1 MALQKVCGIETEY
14 GIMTRGF
21 DASPVTASSVLINA
35 YAGTMPQKVGW
46 DFFDENPAN
55 DARGF
60 SLEHAFAPEVESH
73 LVNAVLTNGARYYV
87 DHAHP
92 EISTPECASARQVVI
107 YDRAAEEIV
116 RHSMAACRRLLP
128 EGAEIV
134 VYKNNSDGKGNSYG
148 CHENYLVAREIP
160 FGRLASQVT
169 THFVTRQ
176 VFCGAGKVG
185 QETDLDGTTV
195 QYQLSQRAD
204 FFEEEV
210 GLETTLKRPIVNTR
224 DEPHC
229 DPTKYRRLH
238 VIVGDANM
246 SEVAT
251 YLKVGTTGII
261 LSMIEDN
268 AFPKDLVIK
277 DPVAQMKRVSRD
289 ESLKHTLETISG
301 RQLTAIEVQ
310 RQLFEACE
318 KYLANTDSDPIGGD
332 AADVMKIWDDVL
344 VGLQTDPESVA
355 DVVDWVA
362 KRRIVRGYQERHLLR
377 GDHPRLKAID
387 LQYHDMRESHCLAK
401 RAGLKTMVSM
411 DEVSNAIS
419 EPPTDTRAWF
429 RGKCLQRWPEQ
440 IVAANWDSIVFD
452 IGADPLRRVPMME
465 PLRGN
470 EELTRDL
477 FSQVSSAAELIEALG
492 ATDITAVYPEPGW

>member
-1 MALQKVCGIETEY
+1 
-14 GIMTRGF
+14 
-21 DASPVTASSVLINA
+21 
-35 YAGTMPQKVGW
+35 
-46 DFFDENPAN
+46 
-55 DARGF
+55 
-60 SLEHAFAPEVESH
+60 
-73 LVNAVLTNGARYYV
+73 
-87 DHAHP
+87 
-92 EISTPECASARQVVI
+92 
-107 YDRAAEEIV
+107 
-116 RHSMAACRRLLP
+116 
-128 EGAEIV
+128 
-134 VYKNNSDGKGNSYG
+134 
-148 CHENYLVAREIP
+148 
-160 FGRLASQVT
+160 
-169 THFVTRQ
+169 
-176 VFCGAGKVG
+176 
-185 QETDLDGTTV
+185 
-195 QYQLSQRAD
+195 
-204 FFEEEV
+204 
-210 GLETTLKRPIVNTR
+210 
-224 DEPHC
+224 
-229 DPTKYRRLH
+229 
-238 VIVGDANM
+238 
-246 SEVAT
+246 
-251 YLKVGTTGII
+251 
-261 LSMIEDN
+261 
-268 AFPKDLVIK
+268 
-277 DPVAQMKRVSRD
+277 
-289 ESLKHTLETISG
+289 LETISG

-344 VGLQTDPESVA
+344 VGLQTDPESMA

>member
-46 DFFDENPAN
+46 DFLDENPAN

-134 VYKNNSDGKGNSYG
+134 VYKNNSDGKGNRYG

-195 QYQLSQRAD
+195 HYQLSQRAD

-277 DPVAQMKRVSRD
+277 DPVAQMRRVSRD

-301 RQLTAIEVQ
+301 RRLTAIEVQ

-318 KYLANTDSDPIGGD
+318 KYLANTDIDPIGGD